1 MGKKSDELR
10 REITE
15 YRQQLDARAN
25 RLEERVRNDVRD
37 SRETAD
43 QDLRERLHI
52 DKYAEERPFLTLAVA
67 FGAGMVLG
75 AVTPNPP
82 MPSMGKSKNGGQ
94 SQSSS
99 SSNSGMLS
107 SLLGTA
113 TGSLSSTLSDEVR
126 ELFRQATG
134 ERNSAGSSASSESS
148 GSTGAHA
155 MRMDGEND
163 PNMDRHEA
171 AESAEAG
178 EEPSKKERA
187 KG

>member
-25 RLEERVRNDVRD
+25 RLEQRVRNDVRD

-82 MPSMGKSKNGGQ
+82 MPSVGKSKSGSGRGQ
-94 SQSSS
+94 SSG
-99 SSNSGMLS
+99 SNGGMLS
-107 SLLGTA
+107 SLMGTA

-134 ERNSAGSSASSESS
+134 ERSSPQSAASDTSGSS
-148 GSTGAHA
+148 GFTGARA
-155 MRMDGEND
+155 MRTDDGND
-163 PNMDRHEA
+163 PNMNRHEDAQTA
-171 AESAEAG
+171 AS
-178 EEPSKKERA
+178 SQKERTE
-187 KG
+187 G